1 MENKK
6 INIGVIG
13 CGTVGSHLI
22 QSLINKKTSFYKKT
36 GIHFEVVKVCDKDK
50 KKKTLFPAIFTE
62 DAHEIT
68 RNPEI
73 DIVVELIGGIEK
85 ASVYIKDAIKN
96 KKSIVTANKAFLSEK
111 GEEIFELAEKN
122 NVYIGFEA
130 SVAGSIPII
139 KTLRESFIGNKFS
152 KMLAILNGTTNFIL
166 SKMTYEKLEFKE
178 TLLMAQKNGYAESNP
193 FLDISG
199 LDTAH
204 KLGIL
209 TRFAFNKNVSWK
221 GIFVEGIEKITSMD
235 LKFAREFGYR
245 VKLLA
250 ISKKK
255 GNFLELRV
263 HPALLP
269 EHHLLSFVEDVY
281 NGIYLEGD
289 MIGKSLLYGE
299 GAGGY
304 AAASSVVSDIIETG
318 MKLSGGKFRILKFPE
333 DEKLR
338 FLPFDEVCTKYYIRF
353 TAVDTPGVLGDIAG
367 ILGENDISI
376 ASVIQKKENPEKSV
390 PIVMLTHQAMEK
402 KVQKALKSIDKLNL
416 IKKPTVTIRVEE

>member
-22 QSLINKKTSFYKKT
+22 QSLINKKASFYKKT

-50 KKKTLFPAIFTE
+50 KKRKLFPAIFTE
-62 DAHEIT
+62 DAYEIT

-221 GIFVEGIEKITSMD
+221 EISVEGIEKITSMD

-255 GNFLELRV
+255 GNSLELRV

-390 PIVMLTHQAMEK
+390 PIVMLTHQAKERK
-402 KVQKALKSIDKLNL
+402 IQKALKEIDNL
-416 IKKPTVTIRVEE
+416 DVIKKPTVIIRVEE

>member
-1 MENKK
+1 MEKKK

-22 QSLINKKTSFYKKT
+22 QSLIKKKTSFYEKT

-50 KKKTLFPAIFTE
+50 KKKKLFPAIFTE
-62 DAHEIT
+62 DPYEIT
-68 RNPEI
+68 RNPGI
-73 DIVVELIGGIEK
+73 DIVVELIGGVEK
-85 ASVYIKDAIKN
+85 TFVYIKNAIKN
-96 KKSIVTANKAFLSEK
+96 KKSIVTANKALLSEK
-111 GEEIFELAEKN
+111 GKEIFKLAKKN

-130 SVAGSIPII
+130 SVAGAIPII
-139 KTLRESFIGNKFS
+139 KTLRESFIGNKFFT
-152 KMLAILNGTTNFIL
+152 MIAILNGTTNFIL
-166 SKMTYEKLEFKE
+166 SKMTHERIEFKE
-178 TLLMAQKNGYAESNP
+178 ALVMTKKNGYTESNP

-209 TRFAFNKNVSWK
+209 TRFAFNKSISWK
-221 GIFVEGIEKITSMD
+221 KIYVEGIDKLAGMD
-235 LKFAREFGYR
+235 IGFAREFGYR
-245 VKLLA
+245 IKLLA

-255 GNFLELRV
+255 ENSLELRV
-263 HPALLP
+263 HPTLLP
-269 EHHLLSFVEDVY
+269 ENHLLSLVENVY

-289 MIGKSLLYGE
+289 LIGKSLLYGE

-304 AAASSVVSDIIETG
+304 AAASSVISDIIETG
-318 MKLSGGKFRILKFPE
+318 MKLIEGNFRILEFPE
-333 DEKLR
+333 DEKLHL
-338 FLPFDEVCTKYYIRF
+338 LPFDEVCTKYYIRF

-402 KVQKALKSIDKLNL
+402 KVQKALKLIDKLNL